1 MRDACMTTKDNE
13 IVALDD
19 WGQHRARPKGC
30 VFSKGPQK
38 RSAEFGRAIRI
49 FLEFM
54 RCFRALHFVG
64 PCVTDWAREEVER
77 ITEIAMGQFGLC
89 YGSQIKRR
97 WFFGKREPA

>member
-1 MRDACMTTKDNE
+1 MTTKDNE

-19 WGQHRARPKGC
+19 WGNGAPEGV

-54 RCFRALHFVG
+54 HCFRALHFGG
-64 PCVTDWAREEVER
+64 PCATDWAREAVGR

-89 YGSQIKRR
+89 YASQIKRR
-97 WFFGKREPA
+97 RFFDKREPA